1 MGTPNPSSQD
11 SADRKSGID
20 EDALLSQFS
29 IAMQDIVSM
38 RENVMNLW
46 SHEISVLLPYTE
58 DEDGNAG
65 ACECRSS
72 SNNLHR
78 RLI

>member
-11 SADRKSGID
+11 TPDRKSVTD
-20 EDALLSQFS
+20 EDTLLSQFS

-38 RENVMNLW
+38 RENVLNLW

-65 ACECRSS
+65 GCECR
-72 SNNLHR
+72 LP
-78 RLI
+78 